1 MASTAAPTAA
11 RRALLHLSA
20 SSTARALRSALTPS
34 TFTTSTRSIAA
45 MPAAIPLRT
54 LHASPAHTRP
64 PVGSHMYDND
74 NAALD
79 SVLKDEAKTKVVAG
93 RTDGPEKVGP
103 AEWEQALA
111 SDSEAIVKADRS
123 GDAQSVDEMV
133 AETVE
138 ALHGDGQPS
147 TTV

>member
-1 MASTAAPTAA
+1 MASTAAPSAA
-11 RRALLHLSA
+11 HRALLFSA
-20 SSTARALRSALTPS
+20 SSTARALRSALTS
-34 TFTTSTRSIAA
+34 TSSSTRSAT
-45 MPAAIPLRT
+45 AIPLRA
-54 LHASPAHTRP
+54 LHASGAHAS

-79 SVLKDEAKTKVVAG
+79 SVLKDETKTKVVAG

-111 SDSEAIVKADRS
+111 SDSEAIVKADRA

-138 ALHGDGQPS
+138 ALHGDQP
-147 TTV
+147 TA